1 MRNTLHICR
10 HRTGRL
16 LPAVTLLLGTGTLF
30 GPGPT
35 LSAQTGA
42 PDPAMQ
48 RARQETQ
55 VILDL
60 GRLINFVDR
69 MDSEQQNLRLTREQ
83 ARHLAR
89 LMGEIKSTS
98 RLTPAVAER
107 LMQEIEDDVLTPR
120 QLMHTDRIW
129 AEAERSVESGAA
141 RSGSSGGGTR
151 AGQRSSASSGGSA
164 EGTASGEPAPGS
176 LASYLAGGPYN
187 PLADTARPQ
196 GEQFEAFHLRLLE
209 RTGR

>member
-1 MRNTLHICR
+1 MRNILHICR

-16 LPAVTLLLGTGTLF
+16 LLAVTLLLGTGTLF
-30 GPGPT
+30 GPGPA

-69 MDSEQQNLRLTREQ
+69 MDAEQQNLRLTTEQ
-83 ARHLAR
+83 ARRLAR

-98 RLTPAVAER
+98 RLTPALAER
-107 LMQEIEDDVLTPR
+107 LMEEIEDDILTPR
-120 QLMHTDRIW
+120 QLMYTDRIW
-129 AEAERSVESGAA
+129 AEAERNAESSAA
-141 RSGSSGGGTR
+141 RPR
-151 AGQRSSASSGGSA
+151 QRSSASGGNA
-164 EGTASGEPAPGS
+164 EGTASGEPASGS
-176 LASYLAGGPYN
+176 LASYVAGGPYN
-187 PLADTARPQ
+187 PMADTARPQ
-196 GEQFEAFHLRLLE
+196 GEQFEAFHWRLLE
-209 RTGR
+209 RLGR